1 MGWVPPPAG
10 SLAERVV
17 ELEGRVALLEKVIY
31 GLQVHQREQQQSPL
45 ISEERTAEECQV
57 LPARG
62 IRVGQAGKRWL
73 QASTFDEESHAA
85 VAGAVAELAKPTT

>member
-1 MGWVPPPAG
+1 MCDISDDENRDLP
-10 SLAERVV
+10 SSS
-17 ELEGRVALLEKVIY
+17 
-31 GLQVHQREQQQSPL
+31 QCSPL
-45 ISEERTAEECQV
+45 TSVLYEMKPWIQKAWADIVMKVCNLCQ
-57 LPARG
+57 LAARG